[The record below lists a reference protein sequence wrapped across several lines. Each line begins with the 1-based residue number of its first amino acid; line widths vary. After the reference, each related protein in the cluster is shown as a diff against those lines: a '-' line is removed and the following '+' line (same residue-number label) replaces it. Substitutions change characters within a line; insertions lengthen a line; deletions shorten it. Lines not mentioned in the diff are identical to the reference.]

1 VITPQE
7 IPCASGGIDDAS
19 CRKFTESIAPIGYS
33 AGQGA
38 ILSRL
43 RKIGHRFIV
52 VILVADFDNS
62 EPTTFRSGAKQ
73 TPQSWTSGVY
83 EHIVQSGSGRG

>member
-7 IPCASGGIDDAS
+7 IPCASGGIDDAW

-52 VILVADFDNS
+52 VILPTDFDYL
-62 EPTTFRSGAKQ
+62 EPSYFAWALNTAAR
-73 TPQSWTSGVY
+73 WTLSVY